1 MIEEGF
7 KANNSLL
14 HGLDPR
20 VKIVAVLVFSVF
32 VAVSQRFVVLS
43 SALVAGLAIVLL
55 AKVGVKEIV
64 RRLIPVNVFILFLW
78 FFLPFTVKGHPVF
91 SLGPFVATS
100 EGLLYAT
107 QITLKSNAIVVAL
120 VALIASTPILTL
132 GHAMQELRIPE
143 KIVHLFLFT
152 YRYIFVIHRE
162 YLRLMDAIRI
172 RGFEPGTNMHTYKTF
187 AYLVGMLLVRSSER
201 ADRVYSAMQCR
212 GFRGRFYSL
221 SEFSLKPVDVLCLGV
236 TLTFILVLGV
246 LEWTTM
252 A

>member
-107 QITLKSNAIVVAL
+107 QITLKSNAIVVAFFPW
-120 VALIASTPILTL
+120 ALLWLPL
-132 GHAMQELRIPE
+132 
-143 KIVHLFLFT
+143 K
-152 YRYIFVIHRE
+152 
-162 YLRLMDAIRI
+162 
-172 RGFEPGTNMHTYKTF
+172 
-187 AYLVGMLLVRSSER
+187 AYYMPR
-201 ADRVYSAMQCR
+201 
-212 GFRGRFYSL
+212 
-221 SEFSLKPVDVLCLGV
+221 K
-236 TLTFILVLGV
+236 
-246 LEWTTM
+246 
-252 A
+252 